1 MRRFLIALV
10 VVLLGACESGKRP
23 PVSGCEAAG
32 ALVPVCG
39 FQQPEDIEL
48 LPDGRTLLIS
58 EMGEADGSLAGALAL
73 YDTANGTITRLPS
86 SVPAA
91 SARWGA
97 DACTEAPG
105 AAFSPHGIDLLRRSD
120 GALELLA
127 VNHGARESV
136 ELFEVLQLDGAWSL
150 AWRGCVLPPENA
162 YLNDVA
168 ALPDGS
174 FVVSHMFPRDAWM
187 FAGIN
192 LYVIKGM
199 LGFNTGYALRCDAL
213 ACRRLPGTD
222 AAFPNGVQVDPE
234 GTTLFLNSYLGGEVR
249 KISLADGSLQGSAGI
264 VAPDNSQWNSQGH
277 LLVASHT
284 ASKLEMRDCFGIRTG
299 ACSAAFAIVELD
311 PQTMATRTLLQ
322 HAGAPMGAATVAQQV
337 GDALYLGSF
346 VGDRILRAPR
356 AR

>member
-1 MRRFLIALV
+1 MRRLLIALTV
-10 VVLLGACESGKRP
+10 ALLGACESTRHP
-23 PVSGCEAAG
+23 PVSGCDAVDS
-32 ALVPVCG
+32 LVPVCG

-58 EMGEADGSLAGALAL
+58 QMGEADGSYAGSLAL
-73 YDTANGTITRLPS
+73 YDTASGTITRLPS
-86 SVPAA
+86 SVPSA
-91 SARWGA
+91 SAHWGS

-120 GALELLA
+120 GALELFA
-127 VNHGARESV
+127 VNHGGRESV
-136 ELFEVLQLDGAWSL
+136 ELFEVQQAGSAWSL
-150 AWRGCVLPPENA
+150 EWRGCVLPPENT

-174 FVVSHMFPRDAWM
+174 IVVSHMFPRDAWM

-199 LGFNTGYALRCDAL
+199 LGFNTGYALRCDASG
-213 ACRRLPGTD
+213 CRQLPGTD
-222 AAFPNGVQVDPE
+222 AAFPNGVQVDPQ

-249 KISLADGSLQGSAGI
+249 KIALADGSLQGSAAI
-264 VAPDNSQWNSQGH
+264 VAPDNSQWDAAGR

-284 ASKLEMRDCFGIRTG
+284 ASMLEMRDCFGIRTG
-299 ACSAAFAIVELD
+299 ACSAEFAIVELD
-311 PQTMATRTLLQ
+311 PETMKTRTLLQ
-322 HAGAPMGAATVAQQV
+322 HSGAPMGAATVAQQA

-346 VGDRILRAPR
+346 VGDRILRAPMPR
-356 AR
+356 